1 MNRQYRENEQLR
13 LQLKSAQAE
22 LQELEKMLNAFENQ
36 VDVRLG
42 DLLDQLSLLNAETFT
57 LDQELR
63 GIREQRLFGEDVI
76 RYLDGAPRPAR
87 PLNLNDLPPMV
98 LQPRDVSTSPVNAS
112 APSNSLPTPD
122 IKTLY
127 RRLARRYHPDL
138 TRTEA
143 DRRLSNE
150 QMVEVNQAYSAGDL
164 QTLIRLA
171 GFNLPLQNPFQEP
184 TSHSST
190 LIGQPK
196 TEQEQVEENLK
207 TVRQEI
213 ARLSRLPIVKLS
225 LDVKLA
231 RHQRRDL
238 LGEMAYDLQRK
249 VGRKIAER
257 DYLRS
262 QINAARSMT
271 NPENHHD

>member
-1 MNRQYRENEQLR
+1 M
-13 LQLKSAQAE
+13 
-22 LQELEKMLNAFENQ
+22 
-36 VDVRLG
+36 
-42 DLLDQLSLLNAETFT
+42 
-57 LDQELR
+57 
-63 GIREQRLFGEDVI
+63 
-76 RYLDGAPRPAR
+76 
-87 PLNLNDLPPMV
+87 
-98 LQPRDVSTSPVNAS
+98 
-112 APSNSLPTPD
+112 
-122 IKTLY
+122 
-127 RRLARRYHPDL
+127 
-138 TRTEA
+138 
-143 DRRLSNE
+143 
-150 QMVEVNQAYSAGDL
+150 
-164 QTLIRLA
+164 RLA
-171 GFNLPLQNPFQEP
+171 GFSLPLQNPFQEP
-184 TSHSST
+184 TSQSST

-213 ARLSRLPIVKLS
+213 AHLSRLPIVKLS